1 MPADASPRAAGY
13 GCGALSNLPDNLAP
27 ARESDVDAR
36 LLPLVVACV
45 LLGAAVW
52 TDNGLYSRPA
62 IALLLLALTAF
73 AHALLLNGT
82 VPATLARVALGA
94 GVLTQ
99 GTLLLLAPPLND
111 RPDPSHVWVHYIG
124 WGVTVLAG
132 VGVASLHRLTRRS
145 APLLLWLMLAGAA
158 TGGLWAIVQNPTPR
172 VDVFL
177 YQQHA
182 SAALLQGINPYTLTF
197 PNPYTPEE
205 SWVFA
210 PGTVTD
216 ERILFGFPYLPG
228 TLLLALP
235 AYALF
240 GDYRAGQLLAVLGAA
255 ALLARAGGYS
265 RQSLLTAALLLTWP
279 RLPWVIEWGWSEPTI
294 ALLLVWTL
302 TPHRQGFTPPV
313 ATALLL
319 AAKQYVPLT
328 APALLASLWRHRP
341 PTAPRQSDE
350 DHAGSIPTPPAPSAD
365 AGAPAADPG
374 PVRVRGVAPALALVL
389 AAAVTL
395 PLALWDFRA
404 FWNSA
409 VTLQLAQPFRPDALS
424 LTSLI
429 YDLTAQRLPELTG
442 VALCVAGSILLPF
455 RKYALAWTLAVT
467 LTLLFVLSKQAFAN
481 YYFLL
486 ATAWLIPMLSAPPT
500 ARPAPGSV

>member
-1 MPADASPRAAGY
+1 MPDI
-13 GCGALSNLPDNLAP
+13 LAP
-27 ARESDVDAR
+27 DRESDVDAR

-52 TDNGLYSRPA
+52 TANGLYSRPA
-62 IALLLLALTAF
+62 VALLLLALVAF
-73 AHALLLNGT
+73 AHALLLTGKI
-82 VPATLARVALGA
+82 PAILARVAFGA

-99 GTLLLLAPPLND
+99 GTLLLLSPPLND
-111 RPDPSHVWVHYIG
+111 TPDPSHVWVHYTA
-124 WGVTVLAG
+124 WGVTILAG
-132 VGVASLHRLTRRS
+132 VGVASLHQLTRRS
-145 APLLLWLMLAGAA
+145 APMLLGLMLAGAA
-158 TGGLWAIVQNPTPR
+158 TGGIWAIVQNPSPR

-210 PGTVTD
+210 PGTVTAD
-216 ERILFGFPYLPG
+216 RILFGFPYLPG
-228 TLLLALP
+228 TLLLSLP

-240 GDYRAGQLLAVLGAA
+240 GDYRVGQLLAVLGAA

-302 TPHRQGFTPPV
+302 APHRRRFTHPL

-328 APALLASLWRHRP
+328 TPALLAALWRRRP
-341 PTAPRQSDE
+341 PTPQ
-350 DHAGSIPTPPAPSAD
+350 GSHDPSRAVSTPTPPAPSAD
-365 AGAPAADPG
+365 AQTSAADPG
-374 PVRVRGVAPALALVL
+374 PVRGGGVAPMIAPALALML

-404 FWNSA
+404 FWSSA

-429 YDLTAQRLPELTG
+429 YDLTARRLPELTG
-442 VALCVAGSILLPF
+442 VGLCVAGSILLPL
-455 RKYALAWTLAVT
+455 RKHPLAWTLAVT

-486 ATAWLIPMLSAPPT
+486 ATAWLIPT
-500 ARPAPGSV
+500 TPAPSTPSPGPGRV